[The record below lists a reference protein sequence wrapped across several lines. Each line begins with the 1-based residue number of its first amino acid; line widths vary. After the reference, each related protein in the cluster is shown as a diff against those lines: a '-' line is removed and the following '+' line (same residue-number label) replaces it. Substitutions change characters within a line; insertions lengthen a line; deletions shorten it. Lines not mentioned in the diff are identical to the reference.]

1 MKRAIAVL
9 IAAASITAP
18 LIAGGHEKA
27 SAKTEKQ
34 PAGRRVVDAG
44 SFGIYLNG
52 RRVGTEKFHV
62 EQGALSSLAT
72 SEVTIEDG
80 AMRAT
85 QGAEME
91 LASNG
96 ALLHYRWHED
106 SPEKAQTLVDPNT
119 DFLIQRTS
127 LKADE
132 KPTEQPYV
140 LPASTPIVD
149 DYFFLHREILAWR
162 YLASVCEPAPAG
174 LKCKSGP
181 GQFGVLI
188 PRQHTS
194 IPVQVEFK
202 GPDKLVIH
210 GTQRDL
216 NRFTVTSE
224 GTEWQLW
231 LDGENK
237 LIRVLVAGTEAVRD

>member
-1 MKRAIAVL
+1 VKGAVAVL
-9 IAAASITAP
+9 SALLGVTAP
-18 LIAGGHEKA
+18 LMAGGHDKPGG
-27 SAKTEKQ
+27 KEKQ
-34 PAGRRVVDAG
+34 PAGRHVVDAG

-52 RRVGTEKFHV
+52 RRVGTEKFRV
-62 EQGALSSLAT
+62 EQGTVSSLAT
-72 SEVTIEDG
+72 SEVVIDDG
-80 AMRAT
+80 TMRAS
-85 QGAEME
+85 QASEME

-106 SPEKAQTLVDPNT
+106 SPEKAQAFVEPNT

-127 LKADE
+127 LKADD
-132 KPTEQPYV
+132 KPIEQPYV
-140 LPASTPIVD
+140 LPASTPILE

-162 YLASVCEPAPAG
+162 YLSSVCEPSPQG

-181 GQFGVLI
+181 GQFGVLV

-202 GPDKLVIH
+202 GQEKIAIH

-216 NRFTVTSE
+216 NRFTITSD

-231 LDGENK
+231 LDQENK